1 MLNIVALFKEF
12 LSPFAWFLSL
22 GKEDADHIKSEV
34 ADLLHHSSQ
43 SLKSLI
49 ELSQTLEDIPRSD
62 FSKARF
68 GPIANHCWWFFTT
81 DRGIQQARTH
91 CTDIQRDVARINFK
105 MAKILRT
112 ENRNW
117 KGINDAFGSIMDA
130 DRVYLHNYEVE
141 LSRIGRELSANA
153 FKAIALVL
161 VLIVAYIAIAFRKV
175 SRPLASWKYG
185 VAALVALFHDVIIPL
200 GLFAVLGR
208 FYDIEISS
216 GFIAAILTVLG
227 YSVHDSIIV
236 FDRIREN
243 LIKHQGKSFDETID
257 KSVNQTFT
265 RSLNT
270 SLTVILVL
278 LAIYFLGG
286 ESMKYIALVLMVG
299 IGVGTYSSIF
309 IGSTL
314 LVSWNRGRASAR
326 GA

>member
-1 MLNIVALFKEF
+1 MIPITKFRKLYFIFSGALIAASIFALAFWGLRLGIDFKGGSLLFGEFSQKTPSQEEILAIAKPLDLGELSVQPSGEREVILRFKEIDEAKHQQLLAGLNKMGGGF
-12 LSPFAWFLSL
+12 Q
-22 GKEDADHIKSEV
+22 EKSFE
-34 ADLLHHSSQ
+34 S
-43 SLKSLI
+43 I
-49 ELSQTLEDIPRSD
+49 
-62 FSKARF
+62 
-68 GPIANHCWWFFTT
+68 GP
-81 DRGIQQARTH
+81 
-91 CTDIQRDVARINFK
+91 
-105 MAKILRT
+105 
-112 ENRNW
+112 
-117 KGINDAFGSIMDA
+117 S
-130 DRVYLHNYEVE
+130 
-141 LSRIGRELSANA
+141 IGRELSANA

-185 VAALVALFHDVIIPL
+185 VAALIALFHDVIIPL

>member
-1 MLNIVALFKEF
+1 MIPITKFRKLYFIFSGALIAASIFALAFWGLRLGIDFKGGSLLFGEFSQKTPSQEEILAIAKPLDLGELSVQPSGEREVILRFKEIDEAKHQQLLAGLNKMGGGF
-12 LSPFAWFLSL
+12 Q
-22 GKEDADHIKSEV
+22 EKSFE
-34 ADLLHHSSQ
+34 S
-43 SLKSLI
+43 I
-49 ELSQTLEDIPRSD
+49 
-62 FSKARF
+62 
-68 GPIANHCWWFFTT
+68 GP
-81 DRGIQQARTH
+81 
-91 CTDIQRDVARINFK
+91 
-105 MAKILRT
+105 
-112 ENRNW
+112 
-117 KGINDAFGSIMDA
+117 S
-130 DRVYLHNYEVE
+130 
-141 LSRIGRELSANA
+141 IGRELSANA

-185 VAALVALFHDVIIPL
+185 VAALIALFHDVIIPL

-314 LVSWNRGRASAR
+314 LVSWNKFAMQKKRY
-326 GA
+326 

>member
-1 MLNIVALFKEF
+1 MIPITKFRKLYFTFSGIFIIASIFALALWGLRLGIDFKGGSLLFGEFGQKSPSREEISTALESLDLGELIIQSSGERGVILRFKEIDETKHQQLLAELNKIGGDF
-12 LSPFAWFLSL
+12 Q
-22 GKEDADHIKSEV
+22 EKSFE
-34 ADLLHHSSQ
+34 S
-43 SLKSLI
+43 I
-49 ELSQTLEDIPRSD
+49 
-62 FSKARF
+62 
-68 GPIANHCWWFFTT
+68 GP
-81 DRGIQQARTH
+81 
-91 CTDIQRDVARINFK
+91 
-105 MAKILRT
+105 
-112 ENRNW
+112 
-117 KGINDAFGSIMDA
+117 S
-130 DRVYLHNYEVE
+130 
-141 LSRIGRELSANA
+141 IGRELSANA

-161 VLIVAYIAIAFRKV
+161 VLIVGYIALAFRKV
-175 SRPLASWKYG
+175 SYPLASWKYG
-185 VAALVALFHDVIIPL
+185 VAALIALFHDVIIPL

-208 FYDIEISS
+208 FYNIEISS

-243 LIKHQGKSFDETID
+243 LIRHQGRSFDETVD

-314 LVSWNRGRASAR
+314 LVSWNKFAMQKKRY
-326 GA
+326 

>member
-1 MLNIVALFKEF
+1 MIPITKFRKLYFAFSSALIIVSIAALALWGLRLGIDFKGGSLLFGEFGQKSPSREEISTVLESLDLGELIIQSSGERGVILRFKEIDETKHQQ
-12 LSPFAWFLSL
+12 L
-22 GKEDADHIKSEV
+22 
-34 ADLLHHSSQ
+34 
-43 SLKSLI
+43 LI
-49 ELSQTLEDIPRSD
+49 ELNKIGGD
-62 FSKARF
+62 FQEKSF
-68 GPIANHCWWFFTT
+68 ESIGP
-81 DRGIQQARTH
+81 
-91 CTDIQRDVARINFK
+91 
-105 MAKILRT
+105 
-112 ENRNW
+112 
-117 KGINDAFGSIMDA
+117 S
-130 DRVYLHNYEVE
+130 
-141 LSRIGRELSANA
+141 IGRELSANA

-161 VLIVAYIAIAFRKV
+161 VLIVGYIALAFRKV
-175 SRPLASWKYG
+175 SYPLASWKYG

-208 FYDIEISS
+208 FYNIEISS

-243 LIKHQGKSFDETID
+243 LIKHQGRSFDETVD

-299 IGVGTYSSIF
+299 IAVGTYSSIF

-314 LVSWNRGRASAR
+314 LVSWNKFAMQKKRY
-326 GA
+326 

>member
-1 MLNIVALFKEF
+1 LRLGIDFKGGSLLFGEFSQKAPPQEEILAIAKPLDLGELSVQPSGEREVILRFKEIDEAKHQQLLAGLNKMGGGF
-12 LSPFAWFLSL
+12 Q
-22 GKEDADHIKSEV
+22 EKSFE
-34 ADLLHHSSQ
+34 S
-43 SLKSLI
+43 I
-49 ELSQTLEDIPRSD
+49 
-62 FSKARF
+62 
-68 GPIANHCWWFFTT
+68 GP
-81 DRGIQQARTH
+81 
-91 CTDIQRDVARINFK
+91 
-105 MAKILRT
+105 
-112 ENRNW
+112 
-117 KGINDAFGSIMDA
+117 S
-130 DRVYLHNYEVE
+130 
-141 LSRIGRELSANA
+141 IGRELSANA

-185 VAALVALFHDVIIPL
+185 VAALIALFHDVIIPL

-314 LVSWNRGRASAR
+314 LVSWNKFAMQKKRY
-326 GA
+326 

>member
-1 MLNIVALFKEF
+1 MIPITKFRKLYFIFSGALIIASIAALALWGLRLGIDFKGGSLLFGEFGQKSPSREEISTVLESLDLGELIIQSSGERGVILRFKEIDETKHQQLLIVLNKISGDF
-12 LSPFAWFLSL
+12 L
-22 GKEDADHIKSEV
+22 EKSFE
-34 ADLLHHSSQ
+34 S
-43 SLKSLI
+43 I
-49 ELSQTLEDIPRSD
+49 
-62 FSKARF
+62 
-68 GPIANHCWWFFTT
+68 GP
-81 DRGIQQARTH
+81 
-91 CTDIQRDVARINFK
+91 
-105 MAKILRT
+105 
-112 ENRNW
+112 
-117 KGINDAFGSIMDA
+117 S
-130 DRVYLHNYEVE
+130 
-141 LSRIGRELSANA
+141 IGRELSTNA

-161 VLIVAYIAIAFRKV
+161 VLIVGYIAFAFRKV
-175 SRPLASWKYG
+175 SYPLASWKYG
-185 VAALVALFHDVIIPL
+185 VAALVALFHDVVIPL

-208 FYDIEISS
+208 FYNIEISS

-243 LIKHQGKSFDETID
+243 LIKHQGRSFDETVD

-299 IGVGTYSSIF
+299 IAVGTYSSIF

-314 LVSWNRGRASAR
+314 LVSWNKFAMQKKRY
-326 GA
+326 

>member
-1 MLNIVALFKEF
+1 MIPITKFRKLYFIFSGALIAASIFALAFWGLRLGIDFKGGSLLFGEFSQKTPSQEEILAIAKPLDLGELSVQPSGEREVILRFKEIDEAKHQQLLAGLNKMGGGF
-12 LSPFAWFLSL
+12 Q
-22 GKEDADHIKSEV
+22 EKSFE
-34 ADLLHHSSQ
+34 S
-43 SLKSLI
+43 I
-49 ELSQTLEDIPRSD
+49 
-62 FSKARF
+62 
-68 GPIANHCWWFFTT
+68 GP
-81 DRGIQQARTH
+81 
-91 CTDIQRDVARINFK
+91 
-105 MAKILRT
+105 
-112 ENRNW
+112 
-117 KGINDAFGSIMDA
+117 S
-130 DRVYLHNYEVE
+130 
-141 LSRIGRELSANA
+141 IGRELSANA

-286 ESMKYIALVLMVG
+286 ESMKHIALVLMVG

-314 LVSWNRGRASAR
+314 LVSWNKFAMKR
-326 GA
+326 

>member
-1 MLNIVALFKEF
+1 MIPITKFRKLYFIFSGALIAASIFALAFWGLRLGIDFKGGSLLFGEFSQKAPPQEEILAIAKPLDLGELAVQPSGERGAILRFKEIDEAKHQQLLAELNKMGGGF
-12 LSPFAWFLSL
+12 Q
-22 GKEDADHIKSEV
+22 EKSFE
-34 ADLLHHSSQ
+34 S
-43 SLKSLI
+43 I
-49 ELSQTLEDIPRSD
+49 
-62 FSKARF
+62 
-68 GPIANHCWWFFTT
+68 GP
-81 DRGIQQARTH
+81 
-91 CTDIQRDVARINFK
+91 
-105 MAKILRT
+105 
-112 ENRNW
+112 
-117 KGINDAFGSIMDA
+117 S
-130 DRVYLHNYEVE
+130 
-141 LSRIGRELSANA
+141 IGRELSANA

-314 LVSWNRGRASAR
+314 LVSWNRGRASSG

>member
-1 MLNIVALFKEF
+1 MIPITKFRKLYFTFSGILIIASIFALALWGLRLGIDFKGGSLLFGEFGQKSPSREEISTVLESLDLGELIIQSSGERGVILRFKEIDETKHQQLLIVLNKISGDF
-12 LSPFAWFLSL
+12 L
-22 GKEDADHIKSEV
+22 EKSFE
-34 ADLLHHSSQ
+34 S
-43 SLKSLI
+43 I
-49 ELSQTLEDIPRSD
+49 
-62 FSKARF
+62 
-68 GPIANHCWWFFTT
+68 GP
-81 DRGIQQARTH
+81 
-91 CTDIQRDVARINFK
+91 
-105 MAKILRT
+105 
-112 ENRNW
+112 
-117 KGINDAFGSIMDA
+117 S
-130 DRVYLHNYEVE
+130 
-141 LSRIGRELSANA
+141 IGRELSTNA

-161 VLIVAYIAIAFRKV
+161 VLIVGYIAFAFRKV
-175 SRPLASWKYG
+175 SYPLASWKYG
-185 VAALVALFHDVIIPL
+185 VAALVALFHDVVIPL

-208 FYDIEISS
+208 FYNIEISS

-243 LIKHQGKSFDETID
+243 LIKHQGRSFDETVD

-299 IGVGTYSSIF
+299 IAVGTYSSIF

-314 LVSWNRGRASAR
+314 LVSWNKFAMQKKRY
-326 GA
+326 

>member
-1 MLNIVALFKEF
+1 MIPITKFRKLYFIFSGALIAASIFALAFWGLRLGIDFKGGSLLFGEFSQKTPSQEEILAIAKPLDLGELSVQPSGEREVILRFKEIDEAKHQQLLAGLNKMGGGF
-12 LSPFAWFLSL
+12 Q
-22 GKEDADHIKSEV
+22 EKSFE
-34 ADLLHHSSQ
+34 S
-43 SLKSLI
+43 I
-49 ELSQTLEDIPRSD
+49 
-62 FSKARF
+62 
-68 GPIANHCWWFFTT
+68 GP
-81 DRGIQQARTH
+81 
-91 CTDIQRDVARINFK
+91 
-105 MAKILRT
+105 
-112 ENRNW
+112 
-117 KGINDAFGSIMDA
+117 S
-130 DRVYLHNYEVE
+130 
-141 LSRIGRELSANA
+141 IGRELSANA

-208 FYDIEISS
+208 FYNIEISS

-243 LIKHQGKSFDETID
+243 LIKHQGKSFDETIE

-314 LVSWNRGRASAR
+314 LVSWNKFAMQKKRY
-326 GA
+326 

>member
-1 MLNIVALFKEF
+1 MIPITKFRKLYFTFSGILIIASIFALALWGLRLGIDFKGGSLLFGEFGQKSPSREEISTALESLDLGELIIQSSGERGVILRFKEIDETKHQQLLAELNKIGGDF
-12 LSPFAWFLSL
+12 Q
-22 GKEDADHIKSEV
+22 EKSFE
-34 ADLLHHSSQ
+34 S
-43 SLKSLI
+43 I
-49 ELSQTLEDIPRSD
+49 
-62 FSKARF
+62 
-68 GPIANHCWWFFTT
+68 GP
-81 DRGIQQARTH
+81 
-91 CTDIQRDVARINFK
+91 
-105 MAKILRT
+105 
-112 ENRNW
+112 
-117 KGINDAFGSIMDA
+117 S
-130 DRVYLHNYEVE
+130 
-141 LSRIGRELSANA
+141 IGRELSANA

-161 VLIVAYIAIAFRKV
+161 VLIVGYIALVFRKV
-175 SRPLASWKYG
+175 SYPLASWKYG

-208 FYDIEISS
+208 FYNIEISS

-243 LIKHQGKSFDETID
+243 LIKHQGRSFDETVD

-314 LVSWNRGRASAR
+314 LVSWNKFAMQKKRY
-326 GA
+326 

>member
-1 MLNIVALFKEF
+1 MIPITKFRKLYFTFSGIFIIASIFALALWGLRLGIDFKGGSLLFGEFGQKSPSREEISTALESLDLGELIIQSSGERGVILRFKEIDETKHQQLLAELNKIGGDF
-12 LSPFAWFLSL
+12 Q
-22 GKEDADHIKSEV
+22 EKSFE
-34 ADLLHHSSQ
+34 S
-43 SLKSLI
+43 I
-49 ELSQTLEDIPRSD
+49 
-62 FSKARF
+62 
-68 GPIANHCWWFFTT
+68 GP
-81 DRGIQQARTH
+81 
-91 CTDIQRDVARINFK
+91 
-105 MAKILRT
+105 
-112 ENRNW
+112 
-117 KGINDAFGSIMDA
+117 S
-130 DRVYLHNYEVE
+130 
-141 LSRIGRELSANA
+141 IGRELSANA

-161 VLIVAYIAIAFRKV
+161 VLIVGYIALAFRKV
-175 SRPLASWKYG
+175 SYPLASWKYG
-185 VAALVALFHDVIIPL
+185 VAALIALFHDVIIPL

-208 FYDIEISS
+208 FYNIEISS

-243 LIKHQGKSFDETID
+243 LIKHQGRSFDETVD

-314 LVSWNRGRASAR
+314 LVSWNKFAMQKKRY
-326 GA
+326 

>member
-1 MLNIVALFKEF
+1 MIPITKFRKLYFTFSGIFIIASIFALALWGLRLGIDFKGGSLLFGEFGQKSPSREEISTALESLDLGELIIQSSGERGVILRFKEIDETKHQQLLIVLNKIGGDF
-12 LSPFAWFLSL
+12 Q
-22 GKEDADHIKSEV
+22 EKSFE
-34 ADLLHHSSQ
+34 S
-43 SLKSLI
+43 I
-49 ELSQTLEDIPRSD
+49 
-62 FSKARF
+62 
-68 GPIANHCWWFFTT
+68 GP
-81 DRGIQQARTH
+81 
-91 CTDIQRDVARINFK
+91 
-105 MAKILRT
+105 
-112 ENRNW
+112 
-117 KGINDAFGSIMDA
+117 S
-130 DRVYLHNYEVE
+130 
-141 LSRIGRELSANA
+141 IGRELSANA

-161 VLIVAYIAIAFRKV
+161 VLIVGYIAFAFRKV
-175 SRPLASWKYG
+175 SYPLASWKYG

-314 LVSWNRGRASAR
+314 LVSWSKFAMQKKRY
-326 GA
+326 

>member
-1 MLNIVALFKEF
+1 MIPITKFRKLYFIFSGALIAASIFALAFWGLRLGIDFKGGSLLFGEFSQKTPSQEEILAIAKPLDLGELSVQPSGEREVILRFKEIDEAKHQQLLAGLNKMGGGF
-12 LSPFAWFLSL
+12 Q
-22 GKEDADHIKSEV
+22 EKSFE
-34 ADLLHHSSQ
+34 S
-43 SLKSLI
+43 I
-49 ELSQTLEDIPRSD
+49 
-62 FSKARF
+62 
-68 GPIANHCWWFFTT
+68 GP
-81 DRGIQQARTH
+81 
-91 CTDIQRDVARINFK
+91 
-105 MAKILRT
+105 
-112 ENRNW
+112 
-117 KGINDAFGSIMDA
+117 S
-130 DRVYLHNYEVE
+130 
-141 LSRIGRELSANA
+141 IGRELSANA

-185 VAALVALFHDVIIPL
+185 VAALIALFHDVIIPL

-314 LVSWNRGRASAR
+314 LVSWNRGRASSG

>member
-1 MLNIVALFKEF
+1 MIPITKFRKLYFTFSGILIIASIFALALWGLRLGIDFKGGSLLFGEF
-12 LSPFAWFLSL
+12 GQKSPSREEISTA
-22 GKEDADHIKSEV
+22 
-34 ADLLHHSSQ
+34 
-43 SLKSLI
+43 LKSLDLG
-49 ELSQTLEDIPRSD
+49 ELIIQSSGE
-62 FSKARF
+62 
-68 GPIANHCWWFFTT
+68 
-81 DRGIQQARTH
+81 RG
-91 CTDIQRDVARINFK
+91 V
-105 MAKILRT
+105 ILRFKEIDET
-112 ENRNW
+112 KHQQLLAELNKIGGDFRE
-117 KGINDAFGSIMDA
+117 KSFESIGP
-130 DRVYLHNYEVE
+130 
-141 LSRIGRELSANA
+141 SIGRELSANA

-161 VLIVAYIAIAFRKV
+161 VLIVGYIALVFRKV
-175 SRPLASWKYG
+175 SYPLASWKYG

-208 FYDIEISS
+208 FYNIEISS

-243 LIKHQGKSFDETID
+243 LIKHQGRSFDETVD

-299 IGVGTYSSIF
+299 IAVGTYSSIF

-314 LVSWNRGRASAR
+314 LVSWNKFAMQKKRY
-326 GA
+326 

>member
-1 MLNIVALFKEF
+1 MIPITKFRKLYFAFSSALIIASIAALALWGLRLGIDFKGGSLLFGEFSQKSPSREEISTALESLDLGELIIQSSGERGVILRFKEIDETKHQQLLIVLNKISGDF
-12 LSPFAWFLSL
+12 L
-22 GKEDADHIKSEV
+22 EKSFE
-34 ADLLHHSSQ
+34 S
-43 SLKSLI
+43 I
-49 ELSQTLEDIPRSD
+49 
-62 FSKARF
+62 
-68 GPIANHCWWFFTT
+68 GP
-81 DRGIQQARTH
+81 
-91 CTDIQRDVARINFK
+91 
-105 MAKILRT
+105 
-112 ENRNW
+112 
-117 KGINDAFGSIMDA
+117 S
-130 DRVYLHNYEVE
+130 
-141 LSRIGRELSANA
+141 IGRELSTNA

-161 VLIVAYIAIAFRKV
+161 VLIVGYIAFAFRKV
-175 SRPLASWKYG
+175 SYPLASWKYG
-185 VAALVALFHDVIIPL
+185 VAALVALFHDVVIPL

-208 FYDIEISS
+208 FYNIEISS

-243 LIKHQGKSFDETID
+243 LIKHQGRSFDETVD

-299 IGVGTYSSIF
+299 IAVGTYSSIF

-314 LVSWNRGRASAR
+314 LVSWNKFAMQKKRY
-326 GA
+326 

>member
-1 MLNIVALFKEF
+1 MVPMIPITKFRKLYFIFSGALIIASIAALALWGLRLGIDFKGGSLLFGEFGQKSPSREEISTVLESLDLGELIIQSSGERGVILRFKEIDETKHQQLLIVLNKISGDF
-12 LSPFAWFLSL
+12 L
-22 GKEDADHIKSEV
+22 EKSFE
-34 ADLLHHSSQ
+34 S
-43 SLKSLI
+43 I
-49 ELSQTLEDIPRSD
+49 
-62 FSKARF
+62 
-68 GPIANHCWWFFTT
+68 GP
-81 DRGIQQARTH
+81 
-91 CTDIQRDVARINFK
+91 
-105 MAKILRT
+105 
-112 ENRNW
+112 
-117 KGINDAFGSIMDA
+117 S
-130 DRVYLHNYEVE
+130 
-141 LSRIGRELSANA
+141 IGRELSTNA

-161 VLIVAYIAIAFRKV
+161 VLIVGYIAFAFRKV
-175 SRPLASWKYG
+175 SYPLASWKYG
-185 VAALVALFHDVIIPL
+185 VAALVALFHDVVIPL

-208 FYDIEISS
+208 FYNIEISS

-243 LIKHQGKSFDETID
+243 LIKHQGRSFDETVD

-299 IGVGTYSSIF
+299 IAVGTYSSIF

-314 LVSWNRGRASAR
+314 LVSWNKFAMQKKRY
-326 GA
+326 

>member
-1 MLNIVALFKEF
+1 MIPITKFRKLYFIFSGALIAASIFALAFWGLRLGIDFKGGSLLFGEFSQKTPSQEEILAIAKPLDLGELSVQPSGEREVILRFKEIDEAKHQQLLAGLNKMGGGF
-12 LSPFAWFLSL
+12 Q
-22 GKEDADHIKSEV
+22 EKSFE
-34 ADLLHHSSQ
+34 S
-43 SLKSLI
+43 I
-49 ELSQTLEDIPRSD
+49 
-62 FSKARF
+62 
-68 GPIANHCWWFFTT
+68 GP
-81 DRGIQQARTH
+81 
-91 CTDIQRDVARINFK
+91 
-105 MAKILRT
+105 
-112 ENRNW
+112 
-117 KGINDAFGSIMDA
+117 S
-130 DRVYLHNYEVE
+130 
-141 LSRIGRELSANA
+141 IGRELSANA

-314 LVSWNRGRASAR
+314 LVSWNKFAMQKKRY
-326 GA
+326 

>member
-1 MLNIVALFKEF
+1 MIPITKFRKLYFIFSGALIAASIFALAFWGLRLGIDFKGGSLLFGEFSQKTPSQEEILAIAKPLDLGELSVQPSGEREVILRFKEIDEAKHQQLLAGLNKMGGGF
-12 LSPFAWFLSL
+12 Q
-22 GKEDADHIKSEV
+22 EKSFE
-34 ADLLHHSSQ
+34 S
-43 SLKSLI
+43 I
-49 ELSQTLEDIPRSD
+49 
-62 FSKARF
+62 
-68 GPIANHCWWFFTT
+68 GP
-81 DRGIQQARTH
+81 
-91 CTDIQRDVARINFK
+91 
-105 MAKILRT
+105 
-112 ENRNW
+112 
-117 KGINDAFGSIMDA
+117 S
-130 DRVYLHNYEVE
+130 
-141 LSRIGRELSANA
+141 IGRELSANA

-208 FYDIEISS
+208 FYNIEISS

-314 LVSWNRGRASAR
+314 LVSWNKFAMQKKRY
-326 GA
+326 

>member
-1 MLNIVALFKEF
+1 MIPITKFRKLYFIFSGALIAASIFALAFWGLRLGIDFKGGSLLFGEFSQKTPSQEEILAIAKPLDLGELSVQPSGEREVILRFKEIDEAKHQQLLAGLNKMGGGF
-12 LSPFAWFLSL
+12 Q
-22 GKEDADHIKSEV
+22 EKSFE
-34 ADLLHHSSQ
+34 S
-43 SLKSLI
+43 I
-49 ELSQTLEDIPRSD
+49 
-62 FSKARF
+62 
-68 GPIANHCWWFFTT
+68 GP
-81 DRGIQQARTH
+81 
-91 CTDIQRDVARINFK
+91 
-105 MAKILRT
+105 
-112 ENRNW
+112 
-117 KGINDAFGSIMDA
+117 S
-130 DRVYLHNYEVE
+130 
-141 LSRIGRELSANA
+141 IGRELSANA

-185 VAALVALFHDVIIPL
+185 VAALIALFHDVIIPL

-314 LVSWNRGRASAR
+314 LVSWSKFAMQKKRY
-326 GA
+326 

>member
-1 MLNIVALFKEF
+1 MIPITKFRKLYFTFSGILIIASIFALALWGLRLGIDFKGGSLLFGEFGQKSPSREEISTALESLDLGELIIQSSGERGVILRFKEIDETKHQQLLIVLNKISGDF
-12 LSPFAWFLSL
+12 L
-22 GKEDADHIKSEV
+22 EKSFE
-34 ADLLHHSSQ
+34 S
-43 SLKSLI
+43 I
-49 ELSQTLEDIPRSD
+49 
-62 FSKARF
+62 
-68 GPIANHCWWFFTT
+68 GP
-81 DRGIQQARTH
+81 
-91 CTDIQRDVARINFK
+91 
-105 MAKILRT
+105 
-112 ENRNW
+112 
-117 KGINDAFGSIMDA
+117 S
-130 DRVYLHNYEVE
+130 
-141 LSRIGRELSANA
+141 IGRELSTNA

-161 VLIVAYIAIAFRKV
+161 VLIVGYIAFAFRKV
-175 SRPLASWKYG
+175 SYPLASWKYG

-208 FYDIEISS
+208 FYNIEISS

-243 LIKHQGKSFDETID
+243 LIKHQGRSFDETVD

-299 IGVGTYSSIF
+299 IAVGTYSSIF

-314 LVSWNRGRASAR
+314 LVSWNKFAMQKKRY
-326 GA
+326 

>member
-1 MLNIVALFKEF
+1 MIPITKFRKLYFTFSGILIIASIFALALWGLRLGIDFKGGSLLFGEFGQKSPSREEISTVLESLDLGELIIQSSGERGVILRFKEIDETKHQQLLIVLNKISGDF
-12 LSPFAWFLSL
+12 L
-22 GKEDADHIKSEV
+22 EKSFE
-34 ADLLHHSSQ
+34 S
-43 SLKSLI
+43 I
-49 ELSQTLEDIPRSD
+49 
-62 FSKARF
+62 
-68 GPIANHCWWFFTT
+68 GP
-81 DRGIQQARTH
+81 
-91 CTDIQRDVARINFK
+91 
-105 MAKILRT
+105 
-112 ENRNW
+112 
-117 KGINDAFGSIMDA
+117 S
-130 DRVYLHNYEVE
+130 
-141 LSRIGRELSANA
+141 IGRELSTNA

-161 VLIVAYIAIAFRKV
+161 VLIVGYIAFAFRKV
-175 SRPLASWKYG
+175 SYPLASWKYG
-185 VAALVALFHDVIIPL
+185 VAALVALFHDVVIPL

-208 FYDIEISS
+208 FYNIEISS

-243 LIKHQGKSFDETID
+243 LIKHQGRSFDETVD

-314 LVSWNRGRASAR
+314 LVSWNKFAMQKKRY
-326 GA
+326 

>member
-1 MLNIVALFKEF
+1 MIPITKFRKLYFIFSGALIAASIFALAFWGLRLGIDFKGGSLLFGEFSQKTPSQEEILAIAKPLDLGELSVQPSGEREVILRFKEIDEAKHQQLLAGLNKMGGGF
-12 LSPFAWFLSL
+12 Q
-22 GKEDADHIKSEV
+22 EKSFE
-34 ADLLHHSSQ
+34 S
-43 SLKSLI
+43 I
-49 ELSQTLEDIPRSD
+49 
-62 FSKARF
+62 
-68 GPIANHCWWFFTT
+68 GP
-81 DRGIQQARTH
+81 
-91 CTDIQRDVARINFK
+91 
-105 MAKILRT
+105 
-112 ENRNW
+112 
-117 KGINDAFGSIMDA
+117 S
-130 DRVYLHNYEVE
+130 
-141 LSRIGRELSANA
+141 IGRELSANA

-200 GLFAVLGR
+200 GLFAVLGH

-314 LVSWNRGRASAR
+314 LVSWNKFAMQKKRY
-326 GA
+326 

>member
-1 MLNIVALFKEF
+1 MITITKFRKLYFIFSGALIAASIFALAFWGLRLGIDFKGGSLLFGEFSQKTPSQEEILAIAKPLDLGELSVQPSGEREVILRFKEIDEAKHQQLLAGLNKMGGGF
-12 LSPFAWFLSL
+12 Q
-22 GKEDADHIKSEV
+22 EKSFE
-34 ADLLHHSSQ
+34 S
-43 SLKSLI
+43 I
-49 ELSQTLEDIPRSD
+49 
-62 FSKARF
+62 
-68 GPIANHCWWFFTT
+68 GP
-81 DRGIQQARTH
+81 
-91 CTDIQRDVARINFK
+91 
-105 MAKILRT
+105 
-112 ENRNW
+112 
-117 KGINDAFGSIMDA
+117 S
-130 DRVYLHNYEVE
+130 
-141 LSRIGRELSANA
+141 IGRELSANA

-185 VAALVALFHDVIIPL
+185 VAALIALFHDVIIPL

-314 LVSWNRGRASAR
+314 LVSWSKFAMQKKRY
-326 GA
+326 

>member
-1 MLNIVALFKEF
+1 MIPITKFRKLYFTFSGILIIASIFALALWGLRLGIDFKGGSLLFGEFGQKSPSREEISTALESLDLGELIIQSSGERGVILRFKEIDETKHQQLLIVLNKIGGDF
-12 LSPFAWFLSL
+12 R
-22 GKEDADHIKSEV
+22 EKSFE
-34 ADLLHHSSQ
+34 S
-43 SLKSLI
+43 I
-49 ELSQTLEDIPRSD
+49 
-62 FSKARF
+62 
-68 GPIANHCWWFFTT
+68 GP
-81 DRGIQQARTH
+81 
-91 CTDIQRDVARINFK
+91 
-105 MAKILRT
+105 
-112 ENRNW
+112 
-117 KGINDAFGSIMDA
+117 S
-130 DRVYLHNYEVE
+130 
-141 LSRIGRELSANA
+141 IGRELSANA

-161 VLIVAYIAIAFRKV
+161 VLIVGYIALVFRKV
-175 SRPLASWKYG
+175 SYPLASWKYG
-185 VAALVALFHDVIIPL
+185 VAALIALFHDVIIPL

-208 FYDIEISS
+208 FYNIEISS

-243 LIKHQGKSFDETID
+243 LIKHQGRSFDETVD

-299 IGVGTYSSIF
+299 IAVGTYSSIF

-314 LVSWNRGRASAR
+314 LVSWNKFAMQKKRY
-326 GA
+326 

>member
-1 MLNIVALFKEF
+1 MIPITKFRQLSFIFSGALIAASIFALAFWGLRLGIDFKGGSLLFGEFSQKTPSQEEILAIAKPLDLGELSVQPSGEREVILRFKEIDEAKHQQLLAGLNKMGGGF
-12 LSPFAWFLSL
+12 Q
-22 GKEDADHIKSEV
+22 EKSFE
-34 ADLLHHSSQ
+34 S
-43 SLKSLI
+43 I
-49 ELSQTLEDIPRSD
+49 
-62 FSKARF
+62 
-68 GPIANHCWWFFTT
+68 GP
-81 DRGIQQARTH
+81 
-91 CTDIQRDVARINFK
+91 
-105 MAKILRT
+105 
-112 ENRNW
+112 
-117 KGINDAFGSIMDA
+117 S
-130 DRVYLHNYEVE
+130 
-141 LSRIGRELSANA
+141 IGRELSANA

-185 VAALVALFHDVIIPL
+185 VAALIALFHDVIIPL

-314 LVSWNRGRASAR
+314 LVSWNKFAMQKKRY
-326 GA
+326 